1 METIQN
7 IADYLLE
14 QNEHIAAEIFAKA
27 TEEVETLYTQDE
39 FTKRTAFI
47 ADFILFFGHYLRDGE
62 QAASYHNLIEKS
74 RLLGKIEAQT
84 GKRISD
90 CMPLYSIIRTLFT
103 ESILSDDRFS
113 LTKEEILAFGAKF
126 HAFFDVFLRETV
138 QAFNDFKDIL
148 LKTVREE
155 LNELSAPIVPIDKGI
170 AILPLI
176 GAIDSHRA
184 RYILEKGILRVVDLK
199 IQYLIIDFSGLQTI
213 DTLVAD
219 YLFKIENVLRLLGI
233 EAVVTGI
240 RPAIAKTAIDIGI
253 DLSSI
258 KAYGTVQQALEGI
271 NH

>member
-1 METIQN
+1 MKSLQN

-14 QNEHIAAEIFAKA
+14 QNRHIAAKILAESAK
-27 TEEVETLYTQDE
+27 ETGAFYQQDE
-39 FTKRTAFI
+39 FDKRTDFI
-47 ADFILFFGHYLRDGE
+47 ADFISFFGHYLQDGK
-62 QAASYHNLIEKS
+62 QAASYHKLIEKS

-90 CMPLYSIIRTLFT
+90 CMPLYSTIRTLFI
-103 ESILSDDRFS
+103 ENILFDNRFS
-113 LTKEEILAFGAKF
+113 LTTEESLTFQAKF

-148 LKTVREE
+148 LRTAREE

-184 RYILEKGILRVVDLK
+184 RYILEKGIPRVVDLK
-199 IQYLIIDFSGLQTI
+199 IQYLIIDFSGLQSI

-258 KAYGTVQQALEGI
+258 KAYGTVQQALENI